1 MSRNRYYIIYA
12 AHSFLLSPLIY
23 AFFDQTSIRF
33 NLVYFLIISGAL
45 GLVLVRKIS
54 GENFQIPKEIKAF
67 WLLFLSQSFI
77 SSIFTTNSVPISA
90 IGLSITLSALI
101 YFSFGAAV
109 KISFR
114 KWIPIILFLSS
125 IIFSLISLAMAVGV
139 IPVPANQSNLFAWTF
154 GHNRLAGLLAILLP
168 PSIVLVSGLSGVPFN
183 RWGLAILIPFM
194 TLLLSSGRAAISGFL
209 LGLVY
214 LSRFGPLE
222 LKKWLKLAAIITLN
236 SNIGIIDNSDD

>member
-1 MSRNRYYIIYA
+1 MKAIILLIINSCLILTNHLSQLLGCLSRNRYYIIYA
-12 AHSFLLSPLIY
+12 AYSFLLSPLIY
-23 AFFDQTSIRF
+23 AFIDQTSVRF

-45 GLVLVRKIS
+45 GLVLARKIS

-139 IPVPANQSNLFAWTF
+139 TPVPVNQSNLLP
-154 GHNRLAGLLAILLP
+154 GRLAITGLP
-168 PSIVLVSGLSGVPFN
+168 GYWRYCFRHRS
-183 RWGLAILIPFM
+183 
-194 TLLLSSGRAAISGFL
+194 
-209 LGLVY
+209 Y
-214 LSRFGPLE
+214 
-222 LKKWLKLAAIITLN
+222 
-236 SNIGIIDNSDD
+236 